1 SLSTMPGICVCV
13 SMRFGALEYAKRV
26 VAASTESCKQK
37 GRMLGGGEF
46 IAAGV
51 SAGLANGFVSR
62 PVEHRTINKTSWGQS
77 NTNPL
82 YNGPFDA
89 IKKIYSQ
96 HGISGLFKGKCV
108 TFLCKATGCG
118 SYFLVYENFIREMT
132 QKGIRRDQINHMNAI
147 LYAVIIRCSCWIWG
161 KPLIMLGVVQP
172 TDVPTVMDGDIPSRH
187 DRISNA
193 D

>member
-1 SLSTMPGICVCV
+1 
-13 SMRFGALEYAKRV
+13 
-26 VAASTESCKQK
+26 
-37 GRMLGGGEF
+37 
-46 IAAGV
+46 
-51 SAGLANGFVSR
+51 
-62 PVEHRTINKTSWGQS
+62 
-77 NTNPL
+77 

-147 LYAVIIRCSCWIWG
+147 LYAVIIRCSCWIWVDMIESRMQTDG
-161 KPLIMLGVVQP
+161 FSPSTVQKY
-172 TDVPTVMDGDIPSRH
+172 
-187 DRISNA
+187 
-193 D
+193 